1 MPVRMHYKLVLVT
14 LLIGSLSGCMTITP
28 DLKPRYPQ
36 MVVGNKIPM
45 KIALMT
51 APASR
56 NVTTVTVL
64 PSPCLG
70 SVTWQPVNYG
80 SFFEQTAKDLLS
92 RVYEQVDVVQS
103 VQAGSNYHAILEVSL
118 EKIANRSGCPAS
130 PGSYIKIDGTLRA
143 LDVSGREIWKSGLNA
158 NKADHDWVTFKG
170 GSGDEWYGQVVATA
184 MSALVVSWM
193 EELGKFPSKQWAKGG
208 LPVEETRVAQRANPA
223 ARDESASAVISSDVD
238 KPTVSRKAT
247 KKDSYAIVVGIE
259 QYREKLPKADFAVR
273 DANAMRDYLV
283 KTLGYP
289 EENVV
294 VRTNDRATKND
305 LEKYFGQWLK
315 NHVEPGGSVFIYYS
329 GHGAPNPKTGE
340 AFLVPYDG
348 DPAYVNDTAFPLKKL
363 YDSLEQLPAK
373 EIIVVLDSCFSG
385 AGGRSVLAKGARPM
399 GFSVEQS
406 IATKGKTVV
415 LAASSGEQIS
425 STYDE
430 KGHGLLTYYF
440 LKGLQ
445 GEADADS
452 DGAVTMT
459 EMFDYVKPKVERVAR
474 KDYNNDQ
481 TPQLLA
487 DPARLKHGGA
497 TLIEK
502 SGK

>member
-1 MPVRMHYKLVLVT
+1 MIVRFRSGFCGI
-14 LLIGSLSGCMTITP
+14 LIGLSLTGWETITP
-28 DLKPRYPQ
+28 DLKNAVPPPLVVNKVPLKVAVVVPQ
-36 MVVGNKIPM
+36 S
-45 KIALMT
+45 
-51 APASR
+51 SR
-56 NVTTVTVL
+56 VIREVTFFD
-64 PSPCLG
+64 SPCWG
-70 SVTWQPVNYG
+70 VKSQNPAKYG
-80 SFFEQTAKDLLS
+80 EFFRRTVQEIFS
-92 RVYEQVDVVQS
+92 RVYEQVEIVESTPVNAAYS
-103 VQAGSNYHAILEVSL
+103 AILEAS
-118 EKIANRSGCPAS
+118 ISSIGFRAGCPATPAEYS
-130 PGSYIKIDGTLRA
+130 KVDGALRA
-143 LDVSGREIWKSGLNA
+143 LDAEGKEVWHSTFTSKRHDMSGSIKTHDQRVGEGVGSAMGLLVW
-158 NKADHDWVTFKG
+158 DWVQ
-170 GSGDEWYGQVVATA
+170 ELQQVAT
-184 MSALVVSWM
+184 
-193 EELGKFPSKQWAKGG
+193 KQWARGG
-208 LPVEETRVAQRANPA
+208 LGLLEIQVAQNKNPA
-223 ARDESASAVISSDVD
+223 ARDEPAPAIAPSDVD
-238 KPTVSRKAT
+238 QPIVSRKAT

-273 DANAMRDYLV
+273 DANAVRDYLT

-294 VRTNDRATKND
+294 LRTNDRATKND

-373 EIIVVLDSCFSG
+373 EIVVVLDSCFSG

-399 GFSVEQS
+399 GFSVENS
-406 IATKGKTVV
+406 MAVKGKTVV

-425 STYDE
+425 STYEE
-430 KGHGLLTYYF
+430 KGHGLMTYFF

-445 GEADADS
+445 GEADVDADGS
-452 DGAVTMT
+452 VTMV
-459 EMFDYVKPKVERVAR
+459 ELFDYVKPKVERVAR

-502 SGK
+502 AGK

>member
-1 MPVRMHYKLVLVT
+1 MSNRIYCKAMPAA
-14 LLIGSLSGCMTITP
+14 LLIGALSGCLTITP
-28 DLKPRYPQ
+28 ELKPHYPP
-36 MVVGNKIPM
+36 MVVGSKIPL
-45 KIALMT
+45 KVALMT
-51 APASR
+51 ALASR
-56 NVTTVTVL
+56 NVTTITEL

-70 SVTWQPVNYG
+70 STTHQPVSYA
-80 SFFEQTAKDLLS
+80 SFFEQTAKNLLS

-103 VQAGSNYHAILEVSL
+103 APAGSNYNAILEVSL
-118 EKIANRSGCPAS
+118 EKITDRTGCGAS
-130 PGSYIKIDGTLRA
+130 PGSYITIDGTLRA
-143 LDVSGREIWKSGLNA
+143 LDVSGKEVWKSELRT
-158 NKADHDWVTFKG
+158 NKTDKSTVVWNGTRN
-170 GSGDEWYGQVVATA
+170 EWYGQIVATA
-184 MSALVVSWM
+184 MSALVLSWID
-193 EELGKFPSKQWAKGG
+193 ELGKFPSKQWAQGG
-208 LPVEETRVAQRANPA
+208 LKLEERAVAKLESPKVEGEPA
-223 ARDESASAVISSDVD
+223 SQMISDVD
-238 KPTVSRKAT
+238 KPTMSRKAL

-273 DANAMRDYLV
+273 DANAMRDYLT

-348 DPAYVNDTAFPLKKL
+348 DPAYVADTAFPLKKL
-363 YDSLEQLPAK
+363 YDLLEQLPAK
-373 EIIVVLDSCFSG
+373 EIVVVLDSCFSG

-399 GFSVEQS
+399 GFSVENS
-406 IATKGKTVV
+406 MAAKGKTVV

-425 STYDE
+425 STYEE
-430 KGHGLLTYYF
+430 KGHGLMTYFF

-445 GEADADS
+445 GEADADA
-452 DGAVTMT
+452 DGAVTMA
-459 EMFDYVKPKVERVAR
+459 EMFDYVKGKVERVAR

-487 DPARLKHGGA
+487 DPVRLKHGGA

-502 SGK
+502 AGK

>member
-1 MPVRMHYKLVLVT
+1 
-14 LLIGSLSGCMTITP
+14 MTITP
-28 DLKPRYPQ
+28 DLKPHYPQ

-51 APASR
+51 TPASR
-56 NVTTVTVL
+56 EVTTITDL

-70 SVTWQPVNYG
+70 SITWQPVNYG
-80 SFFEQTAKDLLS
+80 PFFEQTTRDLLS
-92 RVYEQVDVVQS
+92 RVYEQVDVIQS
-103 VQAGSNYHAILEVSL
+103 VSAGESYNAILEISL
-118 EKIANRSGCPAS
+118 VKISNKASCGAS
-130 PGSYIKIDGTLRA
+130 PESSTKVDGMLRT
-143 LDVSGREIWKSGLNA
+143 LDVSGREVWKSGLSTA
-158 NKADHDWVTFKG
+158 TADRSRTADRAG
-170 GSGDEWYGQVVATA
+170 GTRDAWYGRSVATA
-184 MSALVVSWM
+184 MASLVVGWL
-193 EELGKFPSKQWAKGG
+193 EELDKSPRRQWARGG
-208 LPVEETRVAQRANPA
+208 LPVEEPRVAQGASPTA
-223 ARDESASAVISSDVD
+223 KDESASVMPASDVD

-259 QYREKLPKADFAVR
+259 QYREKLPKADFAVQ
-273 DANAMRDYLV
+273 DANAVREYLT

-305 LEKYFGQWLK
+305 MEKYFGQWLK

-363 YDSLEQLPAK
+363 YESLEQLPAK
-373 EIIVVLDSCFSG
+373 EIVVVLDSCFSG

-399 GFSVEQS
+399 GFSVENS
-406 IATKGKTVV
+406 MTAKGKTVV

-425 STYDE
+425 GTYDE

-445 GEADADS
+445 GEADSDS

-459 EMFDYVKPKVERVAR
+459 EMFEYVKPKVERVAR

-481 TPQLLA
+481 TPQLMA